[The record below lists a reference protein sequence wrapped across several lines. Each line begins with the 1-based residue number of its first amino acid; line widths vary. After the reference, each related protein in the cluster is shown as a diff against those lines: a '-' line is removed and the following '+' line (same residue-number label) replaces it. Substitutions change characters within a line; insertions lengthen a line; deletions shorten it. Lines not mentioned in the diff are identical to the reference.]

1 MNAPLPTFDM
11 MTGQPLVSAQPV
23 AASAAAATMLA
34 NDSDVVHVQ
43 LLDRMIVV
51 PRAVVNGHILRNK
64 ITSPDGQAPID
75 QQGQAYLL
83 FVDWKNFHPLL
94 EYMCGNPVQLPSD
107 KSDLLQ
113 LKNTARKFEAR
124 EFERLVTRHLRQ
136 LHGGGCY
143 PFACMQKPNKQ
154 TGATGTAAAPPV
166 QQQAAP
172 SQQCAA
178 PTKHRPV
185 YVQQPCAAIQT
196 AMPTST
202 RTSLFK
208 RGQPAKHQRA
218 EKAFDTRQN
227 QLYMSAQPAQSPYNF
242 DLQHPLI
249 V

>member
-1 MNAPLPTFDM
+1 MA
-11 MTGQPLVSAQPV
+11 GQPIVSAKPV
-23 AASAAAATMLA
+23 SANAAAVAMLA

-51 PRAVVNGHILRNK
+51 PRAVVNGPILRNK

-83 FVDWKNFHPLL
+83 FVDWKNFQPLL

-113 LKNTARKFEAR
+113 LKNTARNFEAR

-136 LHGGGCY
+136 LHGGGCS
-143 PFACMQKPNKQ
+143 PFTCMQKPNKQ
-154 TGATGTAAAPPV
+154 MGATGKAAVLPV

-172 SQQCAA
+172 SQQRVA

-185 YVQQPCAAIQT
+185 YGQQPPAPVQT
-196 AMPTST
+196 AVPTSNG
-202 RTSLFK
+202 TSLFK
-208 RGQPAKHQRA
+208 RGRPAKHQRA

-227 QLYMSAQPAQSPYNF
+227 QLYMAAHTQQSPHNF
-242 DLQHPLI
+242 DLQQPLI

>member
-1 MNAPLPTFDM
+1 M
-11 MTGQPLVSAQPV
+11 MTGQPTVSAQPV
-23 AASAAAATMLA
+23 FASAAAAAMLA

-51 PRAVVNGHILRNK
+51 PRAVVNGPILRNK
-64 ITSPDGQAPID
+64 ITTPDGQAPID

-94 EYMCGNPVQLPSD
+94 EYMCGNPVQLPRD

-136 LHGGGCY
+136 LHGGGCS

-154 TGATGTAAAPPV
+154 MGATGKAAVPPV
-166 QQQAAP
+166 QRQAAP
-172 SQQCAA
+172 SQQRAA
-178 PTKHRPV
+178 PTMHRPV
-185 YVQQPCAAIQT
+185 YGQQPPAPIQT
-196 AMPTST
+196 AMPASSG
-202 RTSLFK
+202 TSLFK
-208 RGQPAKHQRA
+208 RGRPAKHQKA
-218 EKAFDTRQN
+218 EKAFNTRQN
-227 QLYMSAQPAQSPYNF
+227 QLYMSAHTEQSPHIF
-242 DLQHPLI
+242 DLQQPLI